1 MSERYLRHFGIKGMK
16 WGVRRYQNKDGSL
29 TAAGRKR
36 QAQDDVSS
44 DGGGSK
50 KKSAST
56 KSSSQPKKKSV
67 KEMSDAELRDK
78 INRLELEKR
87 YSQLNPEQVSRGKK
101 FVDKVVKDMVLPAA
115 TDVGKQLIKSE
126 ITKLVNDK
134 LGLEDEYKVFTNNK
148 KK

>member
-1 MSERYLRHFGIKGMK
+1 MSECYLRHFGIKGMK

-36 QAQDDVSS
+36 QAQDDNSS

-56 KSSSQPKKKSV
+56 ESSSQPKKKSV